1 MCTSPLVHCC
11 VLVSVSTI
19 IFVHLGVA
27 KILHRVT
34 IVVYAVLE
42 QVAHFKVTGYEV
54 DSRGDAEI
62 QFEECLSFDRRGGF
76 TLADIESEE
85 TRAKWLVRHKA
96 LGGPKLLERNAK
108 TTEEDED
115 DNGESTSKNTKSDV
129 PSFRSDRRIMRLLIA
144 RHFADV
150 LERAYLKENPST
162 QDNEGEQ

>member
-1 MCTSPLVHCC
+1 

-19 IFVHLGVA
+19 IFVHLGLA

-42 QVAHFKVTGYEV
+42 QVAHFKVTGYEL

-85 TRAKWLVRHKA
+85 TKAKWLLRHRA
-96 LGGPKLLERNAK
+96 LGGPKLLERNVK
-108 TTEEDED
+108 TTEEDKD
-115 DNGESTSKNTKSDV
+115 DNDGESSSKRTKSDT
-129 PSFRSDRRIMRLLIA
+129 PSFRSDRRIVRLLIA

-162 QDNEGEQ
+162 EDKGVEQ